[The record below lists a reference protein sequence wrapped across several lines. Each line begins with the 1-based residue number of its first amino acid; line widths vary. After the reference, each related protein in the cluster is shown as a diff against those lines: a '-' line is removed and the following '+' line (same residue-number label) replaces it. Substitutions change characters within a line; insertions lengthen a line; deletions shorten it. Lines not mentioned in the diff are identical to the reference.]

1 MNEYVNVYRQSF
13 RDELKKIEG
22 FNVFAD
28 ESMNLRKVKLT
39 QEVNEKLKHKF
50 FVIGGVIVPNRVDLK
65 EIRYLYDKREGYPNG
80 EVKYNFFAHNEGKIE
95 KAIKHDR
102 FYRLFNFLLKNNVYI
117 HLNINSYWYLSLAD
131 IVDSLFAEDNYNYYL
146 ATEFKMALYEIMM
159 LHYEEM
165 YKLLYEHNYPSIS
178 KNKINSF
185 INGLYKIVEKS
196 ANENIR
202 EGDDIYNG
210 VVGLK
215 TLLSK
220 KIDKI
225 KELVFI
231 QYEEPLLLYDS
242 LLPVYMQ
249 TCVAFM
255 KNGIHFDNE
264 IIIDQKMDEI
274 SPEIKRDLKLDFV
287 DSKDNIGVQ
296 ISDVIAGFTARLYE
310 MLVNEI
316 RFGNFLETVKTGS
329 VELKTIILFKEL
341 LFKSIDFYKLNYIR
355 IMSVHEDNSIIRIM
369 SVLEQFS

>member
-13 RDELKKIEG
+13 GDELKKIEG